1 MDWIFVKF
9 AKTLFLG
16 HFDPFLPKNGEI
28 GFFPKNRAS
37 SLFRIYGS
45 LTSCKKS
52 EKSYDPILRKRW
64 DGQTDGETDKSRSI
78 GHSR

>member
-28 GFFPKNRAS
+28 GKIRLRHFLAFMDPQHHAKNQKNPMTQ
-37 SLFRIYGS
+37 F
-45 LTSCKKS
+45 
-52 EKSYDPILRKRW
+52 
-64 DGQTDGETDKSRSI
+64 
-78 GHSR
+78 